1 MGAVAADDVVVGLRA
16 MTRADLSD
24 VLRWRQAPHVA
35 RWFAESV
42 PVTAELV
49 ERRYGPRV
57 AGQEPIRMWVV
68 EANGRSVGFLQDY
81 RISDYPESA
90 LLAPAPDAVGL
101 DYVVGEVA
109 WLQRGVGTRMLRK
122 WCDVAHAYYPG
133 ATTYFAA
140 PDHRNLA
147 SRRLLLK
154 VGFSE
159 GTWFD
164 EPQPDG
170 SVATVVGHS
179 LAIASVLG

>member
-1 MGAVAADDVVVGLRA
+1 
-16 MTRADLSD
+16 
-24 VLRWRQAPHVA
+24 
-35 RWFAESV
+35 
-42 PVTAELV
+42 
-49 ERRYGPRV
+49 
-57 AGQEPIRMWVV
+57 MWVV

-90 LLAPAPDAVGL
+90 LLAPAPDAVGV
-101 DYVVGEVA
+101 DYVIGEVT
-109 WLQRGVGTRMLRK
+109 WLHRGVGTRMLRR
-122 WCDVAHAYYPG
+122 WFDVAHAGYPD

-140 PDHRNLA
+140 PDHRNVA

-154 VGFSE
+154 VGFTE

-179 LAIASVLG
+179 LAIASVLGPVLG